1 MKKLPVGLQDFRY
14 MRENG
19 FAYVDKT
26 SFLFQ
31 MIDSGKFFFLSRPR
45 RFGKSLTVST
55 LKYLFQGEKALFL
68 DTWIYDRWDW
78 NTRFPVVHISMTEV
92 DSSSPDR
99 LEESLYTLLKE
110 IYASFDLIL
119 DVRLV
124 KDAFRRL
131 LSSVY
136 RKTGQRIALLIDE
149 YDKPILDHLHEPVQ
163 ADAIR
168 NVLRN
173 FYSTVKDAD
182 PFLRFVFITG
192 ITKFTKAGVFSTL
205 NNLADL
211 TFRKAYATLLGY
223 TQQELEDTF
232 REYIHSS
239 CEALDMTSSD
249 LIEKIRRYYNG
260 FSFDGRQFVY
270 NPFSILN
277 FFSESEFKNYWFE
290 SGSPYFLGQ
299 YIRNHQIEFD
309 KLTDHS
315 VTESIFSG
323 YEIETS
329 PPESFL
335 VQSGYLTFKGFHEK
349 KGYSLDFPNQEV
361 KDAFNQLI
369 LLHQYEIDP
378 KHNDQIRDRI
388 VDGLEARDFERIFA
402 QMQQVFSA
410 IPYPLYLQ
418 REKMA
423 SHAGGAERLERYYH
437 VVLLTLLWG
446 CGIDA
451 VAEEPSNLGRSDLAI
466 RYGQDVWVLELKKAP
481 NPQAVKDSAQQGL
494 EQIKEKGYGA
504 RYKDRPLF
512 LVGIGIDTEKRNLG
526 CFVMERVSSEG
537 GSDAHILHGRAN

>member
-14 MRENG
+14 LREND
-19 FAYVDKT
+19 FVYVDKT
-26 SFLFQ
+26 SFLYQ

-55 LKYLFQGEKALFL
+55 LKYLFQGEKALFQ
-68 DTWIYDRWDW
+68 DTWIYGQWDW
-78 NTRFPVVHISMTEV
+78 DTRYPVVHISMTEV
-92 DSSSPDR
+92 DTHSPDSVIR
-99 LEESLYTLLKE
+99 GLLFQ
-110 IYASFDLIL
+110 I
-119 DVRLV
+119 
-124 KDAFRRL
+124 
-131 LSSVY
+131 
-136 RKTGQRIALLIDE
+136 QRIADSFGISLKQDHYKYAFSELLEKLARKERIVLLIDE
-149 YDKPILDHLHEPVQ
+149 YDKPILDHLHEPAQ

-168 NVLRN
+168 GVLRS

-211 TFRKAYATLLGY
+211 TFRKAYATMLGY

-239 CEALDMTSSD
+239 CEALDMAPSD

-260 FSFDGRQFVY
+260 FSFDGQRFVY
-270 NPFSILN
+270 NPFSILS

-299 YIRNHQIEFD
+299 YIRAHQIEFD

-361 KDAFNQLI
+361 KDAFSQLI
-369 LLHQYEIDP
+369 LLHQYKIDP

-388 VDGLEARDFERIFA
+388 VDGFEARDFSLVFA

-410 IPYPLYLQ
+410 IPYPLYLN
-418 REKMA
+418 REEKKDLT
-423 SHAGGAERLERYYH
+423 GGIERLERYYH

-466 RYGQDVWVLELKKAP
+466 RYGQDVWILELKKAP
-481 NPQAVKDSAQQGL
+481 NPQAVKGSAQRGL

-504 RYKDRPLF
+504 RYKDRSLF
-512 LVGIGIDTEKRNLG
+512 LVGIGIDGEKRNLG
-526 CFVMERVSSEG
+526 CFAMETVG
-537 GSDAHILHGRAN
+537 L